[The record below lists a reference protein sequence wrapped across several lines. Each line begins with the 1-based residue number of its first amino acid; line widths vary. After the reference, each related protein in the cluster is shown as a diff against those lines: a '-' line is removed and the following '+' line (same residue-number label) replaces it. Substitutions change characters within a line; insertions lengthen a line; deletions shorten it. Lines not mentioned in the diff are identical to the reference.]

1 MRWCRPAP
9 PHGAPRRGHAKTRY
23 ESDRSRGGAMT
34 AQHPPLL
41 LDEGGCQV
49 FLDAPFATA
58 DSETEAEAYE
68 RAYGRE
74 GCAWRRA
81 PTWSSFPASKVVPSF
96 RAHSA
101 ARNRR
106 RLWVFAVLWPPG
118 TGPPFPASCA
128 FADAAIPRTAVAAIP
143 RGGAGGGRHPPDHI
157 CGHDRRGVKRTAF
170 DRQREPNRG
179 VRPPQP
185 PPTTVSMP
193 LPADAHAGAISETRR
208 PGVCLGQAL
217 RSTAQS

>member
-1 MRWCRPAP
+1 
-9 PHGAPRRGHAKTRY
+9 
-23 ESDRSRGGAMT
+23 MT

-101 ARNRR
+101 ARNRPPALGLR
-106 RLWVFAVLWPPG
+106 RTVVPRG
-118 TGPPFPASCA
+118 R
-128 FADAAIPRTAVAAIP
+128 AAIPRVV
-143 RGGAGGGRHPPDHI
+143 RVRRCRHPPD
-157 CGHDRRGVKRTAF
+157 RGGRH
-170 DRQREPNRG
+170 
-179 VRPPQP
+179 
-185 PPTTVSMP
+185 S
-193 LPADAHAGAISETRR
+193 
-208 PGVCLGQAL
+208 PG
-217 RSTAQS
+217 